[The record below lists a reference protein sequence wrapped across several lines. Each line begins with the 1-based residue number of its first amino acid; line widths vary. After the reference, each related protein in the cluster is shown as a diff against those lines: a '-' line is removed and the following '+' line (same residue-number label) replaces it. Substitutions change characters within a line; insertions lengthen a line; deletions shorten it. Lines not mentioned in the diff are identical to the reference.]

1 MDSLDKWAAEKVG
14 FNCKDASGVPQ
25 WQVFDAARFQPF
37 TLSDARCREIV
48 REYFKIETELS
59 RGFYV
64 GWTAR
69 TTEFVPPKDEPYK
82 IYAGKTLEEAELL
95 CIAAIREGEG

>member
-14 FNCKDASGVPQ
+14 FNCKDASGVHQ

-48 REYFKIETELS
+48 REHFKMCSDYFDGSWKAWS
-59 RGFYV
+59 RTGEF
-64 GWTAR
+64 TA
-69 TTEFVPPKDEPYK
+69 THGE
-82 IYAGKTLEEAELL
+82 GKSIKEAELA